1 MRERE
6 VVTRRLDILPVGFGL
21 GIAFVAKGETWLVR
35 VTKNEGVSYIRRLM
49 NADAGEVKKK

>member
-1 MRERE
+1 M
-6 VVTRRLDILPVGFGL
+6 TRRLDILPVGFGL